1 MNFLKKFY
9 KYALRYKYSF
19 IFGSLLLILT
29 EVANNFG
36 NFFFKFMIDQVN
48 AGIILDTFLQIL
60 LFFVGIKLFSTFAN
74 SLAYTL
80 TDIYILKGAR
90 DLRVDVFTHL
100 HNLDFS
106 YHANKQSGS
115 LISIMKRGDGAFIS
129 SNHEINREILS
140 MFTGFIFVLVTFAY
154 LNWELGITV
163 LFIVIADIVLTFF
176 LIKRNV
182 KTRNAFNKEED
193 KITAIIVDNMINYET
208 VKYFAKEKRE
218 RNRLI
223 DQFKNWYQKLWGY
236 ANSFRMIDIST
247 GLLSL
252 LGAIM
257 IILLALQQYLDTRLT
272 VGELVL
278 VLTFITTF
286 FPKLSWFVYHTREV
300 AKQYTDIKKYMEI
313 LDIPIEVAEKHDAQT
328 LQISNGEIDFNNVDF
343 NYQNRSKILQ
353 DFNLKIAAGESLALV
368 GHSGA
373 GKSTIVKLLLRFY
386 DVSGGKITIDG
397 VDIRD
402 ATKES
407 LRKNIGVVPQEPVLF
422 NDSIGFNIG
431 YGKDQVTLTE
441 IKQAAKIA
449 NLDQFIETLP
459 QKYHTIVGE
468 RGIKLSGGQKQ
479 RLAIARMFLA
489 NPPIIIFDEATSQLD
504 SESEKS
510 IQEAFWK
517 IAQDKTTII
526 IAHRL
531 STVMR
536 SDRIIVL
543 QDGKIMEQGSH
554 TELIKKEKGIY
565 QHFWDLQKGGFLLK

>member
-1 MNFLKKFY
+1 M
-9 KYALRYKYSF
+9 
-19 IFGSLLLILT
+19 
-29 EVANNFG
+29 
-36 NFFFKFMIDQVN
+36 
-48 AGIILDTFLQIL
+48 
-60 LFFVGIKLFSTFAN
+60 
-74 SLAYTL
+74 
-80 TDIYILKGAR
+80 
-90 DLRVDVFTHL
+90 
-100 HNLDFS
+100 
-106 YHANKQSGS
+106 
-115 LISIMKRGDGAFIS
+115 
-129 SNHEINREILS
+129 
-140 MFTGFIFVLVTFAY
+140 
-154 LNWELGITV
+154 
-163 LFIVIADIVLTFF
+163 
-176 LIKRNV
+176 
-182 KTRNAFNKEED
+182 
-193 KITAIIVDNMINYET
+193 
-208 VKYFAKEKRE
+208 
-218 RNRLI
+218 
-223 DQFKNWYQKLWGY
+223 
-236 ANSFRMIDIST
+236 
-247 GLLSL
+247 
-252 LGAIM
+252 
-257 IILLALQQYLDTRLT
+257 
-272 VGELVL
+272 
-278 VLTFITTF
+278 
-286 FPKLSWFVYHTREV
+286 
-300 AKQYTDIKKYMEI
+300 
-313 LDIPIEVAEKHDAQT
+313 
-328 LQISNGEIDFNNVDF
+328 DF